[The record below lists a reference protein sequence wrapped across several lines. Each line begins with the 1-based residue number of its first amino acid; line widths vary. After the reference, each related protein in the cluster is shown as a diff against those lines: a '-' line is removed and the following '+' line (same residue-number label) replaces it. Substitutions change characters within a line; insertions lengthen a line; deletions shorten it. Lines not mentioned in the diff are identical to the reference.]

1 MNDLQEARNTTAFRS
16 EQAFRM
22 LVRHVFSLDHKIRWL
37 AVEEAARAPKW
48 AYREDDCVYRSTTCQ
63 PAELVD
69 PLLFLIADAGCE
81 APSTGLSER
90 RSLVFAVLA
99 YRDLVQVVAR
109 YAPGS
114 HITVAADPDVD
125 AYHLGTKLSQ
135 FLARCMPAPAVN

>member
-1 MNDLQEARNTTAFRS
+1 MNDLQEARNTAFRS

-22 LVRHVFSLDHKIRWL
+22 LVRHVFSLDPKIRWL

-48 AYREDDCVYRSTTCQ
+48 AWREDDRIYRATTGQ

-81 APSTGLSER
+81 GSSTSSSEPGR
-90 RSLVFAVLA
+90 LRFAVLA

-109 YAPGS
+109 YEPGS

-125 AYHLGTKLSQ
+125 AYRLGTRLSE
-135 FLARCMPAPAVN
+135 FLTRCMPALAVN

>member
-1 MNDLQEARNTTAFRS
+1 MNHLQEARNATAFRS
-16 EQAFRM
+16 EQAFQT
-22 LVRHVFSLDHKIRWL
+22 LVRHVFSLDRKIRWL
-37 AVEEAARAPKW
+37 AVEEAAQAPKW
-48 AYREDDCVYRSTTCQ
+48 AWREDDGVYHATTCQ

-81 APSTGLSER
+81 GPSASSSEPHP
-90 RSLVFAVLA
+90 LLFAVLA

-125 AYHLGTKLSQ
+125 AYHLGRMLSQ
-135 FLARCMPAPAVN
+135 FLARYMPAPAVN